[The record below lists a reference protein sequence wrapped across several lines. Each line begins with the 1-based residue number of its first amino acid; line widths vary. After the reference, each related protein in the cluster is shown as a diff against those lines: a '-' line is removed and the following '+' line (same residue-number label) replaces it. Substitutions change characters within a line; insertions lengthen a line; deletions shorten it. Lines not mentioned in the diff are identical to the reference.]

1 MNTAMHTTHRAILV
15 VTLMVLAQSA
25 FAQNYKCKSAN
36 GRIEYSDIPCAS
48 NTDEL
53 SKPRGAATTSKPLAV
68 PMQQLEKLI
77 KEYEKRLCEREQVA
91 TEIDI
96 ANRAGEISKN
106 AAAWRARQD
115 HLSNLNESLVEFQGK
130 ASKITRPTG
139 NDSAESAAL
148 RKFQAG
154 LKDCAKIAS
163 QP

>member
-1 MNTAMHTTHRAILV
+1 MHTAYRPLLV
-15 VTLMVLAQSA
+15 VTLIVVAQSA
-25 FAQNYKCKSAN
+25 FAQNYKCKSAS
-36 GRIEYSDIPCAS
+36 GRIEYSDMPCAS
-48 NTDEL
+48 DKDEL
-53 SKPRGAATTSKPLAV
+53 SKPRSSSTTSKPLAL

-96 ANRAGEISKN
+96 ANRAGDVSKN

-115 HLSNLNESLVEFQGK
+115 NLSNLNESLVEFQGK
-130 ASKITRPTG
+130 AAKITRSTG
-139 NDSAESAAL
+139 NESAESAAL

-154 LKDCAKIAS
+154 LKDCAKVTA